1 MEAVQPMSAT
11 ATTVLALSD
20 NQSAWAGTLVV
31 GFVVLL
37 VVIALLEG
45 LRRSVNTLG
54 DDIWSTWVNG
64 KAVVKNTA
72 MTYLLKNTRDSGD
85 ELVKELANHG

>member
-1 MEAVQPMSAT
+1 MNAAF
-11 ATTVLALSD
+11 TVLAMSD
-20 NQSAWAGTLVV
+20 NQSAWLATLVA

-45 LRRSVNTLG
+45 LRRAVVALNE
-54 DDIWSTWVNG
+54 DIWTTWVNG

-72 MTYLLKNTRDSGD
+72 MTYQLKNTRDSGNELVD
-85 ELVKELANHG
+85 ELGHHG

>member
-1 MEAVQPMSAT
+1 MNAGM
-11 ATTVLALSD
+11 TVLAMSD
-20 NQSAWAGTLVV
+20 NQSASLATLVA

-45 LRRSVNTLG
+45 LRRAVVALNK
-54 DDIWSTWVNG
+54 DIWATWMSG

-72 MTYLLKNTRDSGD
+72 TTYHLKNTRDSSN
-85 ELVKELANHG
+85 ELVDELANHR

>member
-1 MEAVQPMSAT
+1 MSAT
-11 ATTVLALSD
+11 ANTVLALSD

-45 LRRSVNTLG
+45 LRRAVNTLG
-54 DDIWSTWVNG
+54 DDVWSTWVNG

-72 MTYLLKNTRDSGD
+72 MTYSLKNTRDSSD
-85 ELVKELANHG
+85 ELVQELANHG

>member
-1 MEAVQPMSAT
+1 MNFG
-11 ATTVLALSD
+11 TTVLAMSD
-20 NQSAWAGTLVV
+20 NQSAWWITLAA

-45 LRRSVNTLG
+45 LRRAVVALNA
-54 DDIWSTWVNG
+54 DIWTTWVNG

-72 MTYLLKNTRDSGD
+72 MTYQLKNTRDSGGELVD
-85 ELVKELANHG
+85 ELSHHG

>member
-1 MEAVQPMSAT
+1 MSTLVAM
-11 ATTVLALSD
+11 SD
-20 NQSAWAGTLVV
+20 NQSAWVYTLAA

-45 LRRSVNTLG
+45 LRRTVKTLN
-54 DDIWSTWVNG
+54 DDIWTTWVNG

-72 MTYLLKNTRDSGD
+72 MTYLLKNTRDSGE
-85 ELVKELANHG
+85 ELANELANHR

>member
-1 MEAVQPMSAT
+1 M
-11 ATTVLALSD
+11 LALSE
-20 NQSAWAGTLVV
+20 NQSAWVGTLVV

-45 LRRSVNTLG
+45 LRRAVVTLN
-54 DDIWSTWVNG
+54 DNIWLTWVNG

-72 MTYLLKNTRDSGD
+72 MTYSLKNTRDSGD
-85 ELVKELANHG
+85 ELVRELANHG

>member
-1 MEAVQPMSAT
+1 MS
-11 ATTVLALSD
+11 TTVLALSE
-20 NQSAWAGTLVV
+20 NQSAWVGTLVV

-45 LRRSVNTLG
+45 LRRAVVALN
-54 DDIWSTWVNG
+54 DDIWLTWVNG

-72 MTYLLKNTRDSGD
+72 MTYLLKNTRNSGD
-85 ELVKELANHG
+85 ELVNELANHG

>member
-1 MEAVQPMSAT
+1 MS
-11 ATTVLALSD
+11 TTVLALSE
-20 NQSAWAGTLVV
+20 NQSAWVGTLVV

-45 LRRSVNTLG
+45 LRRAVVALN
-54 DDIWSTWVNG
+54 DDIWLTWVNG

-72 MTYLLKNTRDSGD
+72 MTYLLKNTRNSGD
-85 ELVKELANHG
+85 ELVDELANHG

>member
-1 MEAVQPMSAT
+1 MSAFVT
-11 ATTVLALSD
+11 IAALSD
-20 NQSAWAGTLVV
+20 NQSAWVISLVV
-31 GFVVLL
+31 GVVVLL

-45 LRRSVNTLG
+45 LRRAVIKLN
-54 DDIWSTWVNG
+54 DDLWTTWVTG

-85 ELVKELANHG
+85 ELVGELGNHG

>member
-1 MEAVQPMSAT
+1 MNGLTM
-11 ATTVLALSD
+11 LAMSD
-20 NQSAWAGTLVV
+20 NQSAWWITLAA

-45 LRRSVNTLG
+45 LRRAVVALNA
-54 DDIWSTWVNG
+54 DIWTTWVNG

-72 MTYLLKNTRDSGD
+72 MTYQLKNARDSGGELVD
-85 ELVKELANHG
+85 ELSHHG

>member
-1 MEAVQPMSAT
+1 MTAT

-20 NQSAWAGTLVV
+20 NQSAWVGTLVV

-45 LRRSVNTLG
+45 LRRAVNTLG

-72 MTYLLKNTRDSGD
+72 MTYLLKNTHDSGD
-85 ELVKELANHG
+85 ELAEELTHH

>member
-1 MEAVQPMSAT
+1 MTAT
-11 ATTVLALSD
+11 ASNVLAMSD
-20 NQSAWAGTLVV
+20 NQSAWVGTLAA

-37 VVIALLEG
+37 VVIVLLEA
-45 LRRSVNTLG
+45 LRRAVNTLG

-72 MTYLLKNTRDSGD
+72 MTYLLKNTRDSG
-85 ELVKELANHG
+85 EELAQELGNHR

>member
-1 MEAVQPMSAT
+1 MTNTLM
-11 ATTVLALSD
+11 ALSE
-20 NQSAWAGTLVV
+20 NQSAWVYTLAA

-45 LRRSVNTLG
+45 LRRTVKTLN
-54 DDIWSTWVNG
+54 DDIWTTWVNG

-72 MTYLLKNTRDSGD
+72 TTYQLKNTRDAG
-85 ELVKELANHG
+85 EELAQELSHHG